1 MLHSE
6 MELKLDMEVLQKY
19 HTEELEWMTVL
30 WKEICKYKIVIILK
44 IQISNNKMMM
54 MILKMKMRIQMK
66 IKIKN

>member
-6 MELKLDMEVLQKY
+6 MELKLDMEVLQRF

-30 WKEICKYKIVIILK
+30 WKEICKYKIVNMLK
-44 IQISNNKMMM
+44 ILILNNKMMI
-54 MILKMKMRIQMK
+54 MILKMKMMIWIK